1 MLYNIYVMAHRRNC
15 KSTSLRFLKGRF
27 DRSPV
32 DSLFPLFQVGV
43 DIDLVDEAD
52 GILLSRQCSKHTHT
66 HIQLVGIQDV
76 SFVHEDCL

>member
-52 GILLSRQCSKHTHT
+52 GILLSRQCSKHTH
-66 HIQLVGIQDV
+66 IQLVGIQNV